1 MTGVFISYKSDDLN
15 RVAPL
20 AQALEQAGLS
30 VWWDRRLAGG
40 ESWRG
45 QIQEALTQAKC
56 VVVVWTH
63 YSVGPAGD
71 FVRDEAS
78 EAKSRGLLVPVKLD
92 AVKPPLGF
100 GEVQAIDLTKWKG
113 STKDPF
119 FQDLLAAVQAKIDGR
134 AVPTAKGP
142 MERLRRRIRY
152 SSVATLLAGPLWALL
167 VQTAF
172 TPKKKYAAAAL
183 VQPQISDLCGALGF
197 GARATKQER
206 IAWEQRKPGSCAD
219 LRTHVTRFPGGAYS
233 GAAMEILA
241 SRRVTKTEVWAN
253 GERRLSLYQ
262 SQEGRA
268 TQVKTAAQTVAVEN
282 AISSAERLCK
292 GFAAAGSFRFIASK
306 VDPQKWDCAQT
317 AHGYLCGF
325 EGEAVCQLQERTLRE
340 DESCGK

>member
-20 AQALEQAGLS
+20 AQVLEQAGLS

-63 YSVGPAGD
+63 NSVGPAGD

-134 AVPTAKGP
+134 AVPPAKGP
-142 MERLRRRIRY
+142 MERLRRRITY
-152 SSVATLLAGPLWALL
+152 SSVATLLA
-167 VQTAF
+167 
-172 TPKKKYAAAAL
+172 AAL
-183 VQPQISDLCGALGF
+183 GAFGSDSFHTQEKICGGSIIQPQISDLCGALGF

-241 SRRVTKTEVWAN
+241 SRRVTETEVWAN

-268 TQVKTAAQTVAVEN
+268 TKVKTAAQTIAVEN

-306 VDPQKWDCAQT
+306 VDPQKWNCAQT

-340 DESCGK
+340 EESCGK